1 MVFVLSALL
10 ADVILK
16 QTRARSSMNSFIYD
30 STLFHSPNL
39 VLYHLSHQRSLVL
52 GLTWYLRW

>member
-10 ADVILK
+10 ADVILQ
-16 QTRARSSMNSFIYD
+16 QTRTRSSMNSSIND
-30 STLFHSPNL
+30 STLGHPLNL
-39 VLYHLSHQRSLVL
+39 VLYHLSQQISLVL